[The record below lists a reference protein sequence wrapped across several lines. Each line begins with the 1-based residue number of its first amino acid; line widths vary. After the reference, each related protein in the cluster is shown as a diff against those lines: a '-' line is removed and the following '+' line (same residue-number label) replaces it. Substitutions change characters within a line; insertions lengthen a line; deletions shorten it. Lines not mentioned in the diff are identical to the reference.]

1 MKFFL
6 TSDIDKSA
14 RLSESSAC
22 NAQAQQSPRDSMH
35 KRFTHVESNRLRR
48 QGGNE
53 RKRGGKEIRSHL
65 RICRKAASTLTF
77 REPTSWRLFLSLLC
91 HCCPC
96 LPPSASSS
104 SLFVL
109 CATLDLHRFRRPT
122 SRIRNLFTACGRDD
136 HQQLI
141 IAHRTY
147 NRSNFVP

>member
-14 RLSESSAC
+14 RLISIISMSCTSAAEFTGFD
-22 NAQAQQSPRDSMH
+22 AQAVHTRGI
-35 KRFTHVESNRLRR
+35 ESIEKAR
-48 QGGNE
+48 
-53 RKRGGKEIRSHL
+53 RKRRRPGGKEIRSHL
-65 RICRKAASTLTF
+65 RICRKADSTLTF
-77 REPTSWRLFLSLLC
+77 REPTSWRLFSSLLC

-141 IAHRTY
+141 IAH
-147 NRSNFVP
+147 